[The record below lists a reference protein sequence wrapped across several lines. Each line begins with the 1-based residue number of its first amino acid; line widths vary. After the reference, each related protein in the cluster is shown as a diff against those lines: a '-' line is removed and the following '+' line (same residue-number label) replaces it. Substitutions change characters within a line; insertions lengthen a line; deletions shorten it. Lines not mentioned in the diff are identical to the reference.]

1 MAELKFNFS
10 DADTH
15 SAEMSE
21 LYTYSEMDDFI
32 LNFEA
37 FTQYMEE
44 HDVSCTIYMQNTRY
58 FHAEASRFIYT
69 IVLRVQRR

>member
-44 HDVSCTIYMQNTRY
+44 HDVSCTIYIQNTRY
-58 FHAEASRFIYT
+58 SHKLVDLY
-69 IVLRVQRR
+69 IVLRVQRSN